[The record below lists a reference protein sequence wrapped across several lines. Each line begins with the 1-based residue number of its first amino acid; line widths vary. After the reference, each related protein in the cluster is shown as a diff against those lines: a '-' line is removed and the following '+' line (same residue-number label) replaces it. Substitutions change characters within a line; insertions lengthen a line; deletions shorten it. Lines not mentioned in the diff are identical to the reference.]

1 MPRTILH
8 RNGVFVEYSTV
19 VMGTTSE
26 VMIEKEVR
34 RHIAEKWGVSSE
46 AVEEYVERAKRTGSS
61 NPCLSASECI
71 CV

>member
-1 MPRTILH
+1 MPKTILH

-34 RHIAEKWGVSSE
+34 RHIAEKWGVSAE
-46 AVEEYVERAKRTGSS
+46 VVEEYVKRAKSTGSS
-61 NPCLSASECI
+61 NPYLPASECI